1 LTSWGEGENMD
12 FQELKKRVEKDIE
25 LKKPEFVKDT
35 STSIN
40 IGELDLGPTQKLLFS
55 ISSFRDKNYI
65 DIRTWFQDQSGEWKP
80 TKKGVHFNIDK
91 FEDFKKMVE
100 IYTAISDLDS

>member
-1 LTSWGEGENMD
+1 MD
-12 FQELKKRVEKDIE
+12 FQELKKQVEKEVE

-35 STSIN
+35 NTSIN
-40 IGELDLGPTQKLLFS
+40 IGELDLGSTQKLLFS

-91 FEDFKKMVE
+91 FEDFENMVK
-100 IYTAISDLDS
+100 IFTTIAAIDT